1 MGRPR
6 TPIFPRETIAWKQVP
21 EISTC
26 RRIAVSLIEMAIITG
41 VIVRVLRALFLT
53 QGPTQSI
60 LFFGFGLALATIV
73 LLGMATLHL
82 SNFTVR
88 HWWWR
93 APAFAIVEFL
103 AEMATSALLIWL
115 GREPWGASGRAEM
128 SDLPSIAAGTFL
140 WRFIPIVAF
149 ALFLALIVNAV
160 RAVVQRREDSRERRG
175 VSAPEI

>member
-1 MGRPR
+1 MGRHN

-21 EISTC
+21 EISTW

-41 VIVRVLRALFLT
+41 IVVRLLRSLFLT

-60 LFFGFGLALATIV
+60 LFFGLGLALSTIV
-73 LLGMATLHL
+73 LLGALTLHL

-93 APAFAIVEFL
+93 APVFALVEWM

-175 VSAPEI
+175 ASAPEL